1 MLEIFVFG
9 MITFLF
15 AYLFVNPPASEGGL
29 TRQAFRLLFFGL
41 TIWTLY
47 LTVLLTLSPSPT
59 TAEYNYYPNGTL
71 ESYTFTN
78 ETQPS
83 EVKTSVLGYVGIL
96 NNVNLF
102 IFFIMGIMLL
112 VSVLD
117 FLLTKKGHEQ
127 I

>member
-1 MLEIFVFG
+1 MLEILVFG

-15 AYLFVNPPASEGGL
+15 AYLFVNPPATEGSL

-47 LTVLLTLSPSPT
+47 LTVLLTLSPSGT

-78 ETQPS
+78 QTAPS
-83 EVKTSVLGYVGIL
+83 EVKTSVLGYVNIL

-102 IFFIMGIMLL
+102 VFFILGIMLI

-117 FLLTKKGHEQ
+117 FVLTRRSKET